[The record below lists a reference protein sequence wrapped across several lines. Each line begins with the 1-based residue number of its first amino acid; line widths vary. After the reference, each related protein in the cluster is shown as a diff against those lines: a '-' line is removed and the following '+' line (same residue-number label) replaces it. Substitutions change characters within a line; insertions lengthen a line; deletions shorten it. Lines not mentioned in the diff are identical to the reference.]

1 MPILT
6 KLDIEKLSRRVLAN
20 YLRQL
25 DRPPER
31 IDPIDF
37 SERMLGLRFK
47 ATDLLLGKNIL
58 GLTSLADIEITVPYD
73 NGQTQV
79 LVLDGKTAYID
90 RQLMDIGNRGRL
102 NFTMMH
108 EAAHHLLDMFFPEE
122 RHPILCRAAGS
133 EMFDRIEWQAN
144 VMASCLLMPRE
155 LVRKTMHELGL
166 GKMSRQVHKIYLA
179 SDYSKLSRMAEKLG
193 VSKTA
198 LFIQLNQ
205 LGLMDRYFFTPHSDM
220 EILPTKE
227 EIAMEALWL
236 E

>member
-25 DRPPER
+25 DKTPER

-58 GLTSLADIEITVPYD
+58 GLTSPEDIEISVPCD
-73 NGQTQV
+73 NGQAQV

-90 RQLMDIGNRGRL
+90 RQLMDICNRGRL

-108 EAAHHLLDMFFPEE
+108 EAAHHLLGIYFPKE
-122 RHPILCRAAGS
+122 RQPIMCREA
-133 EMFDRIEWQAN
+133 ETQMFDRMEWQAN

-155 LVRKTMHELGL
+155 LVRKTMQEFGL
-166 GKMSRQVHKIYLA
+166 GKKSRQVNKIYLA
-179 SDYSKLSRMAEKLG
+179 SDYSKLLRMAEKLG

-198 LFIQLNQ
+198 LSIRLNQ
-205 LGLMDRYFFTPHSDM
+205 LGLMDRYFFTPNSNV

>member
-73 NGQTQV
+73 NDQTQV

-108 EAAHHLLDMFFPEE
+108 EAAHHLLDIFF
-122 RHPILCRAAGS
+122 RKRCNQFCAGRQES
-133 EMFDRIEWQAN
+133 R
-144 VMASCLLMPRE
+144 CLTE
-155 LVRKTMHELGL
+155 
-166 GKMSRQVHKIYLA
+166 
-179 SDYSKLSRMAEKLG
+179 
-193 VSKTA
+193 
-198 LFIQLNQ
+198 
-205 LGLMDRYFFTPHSDM
+205 
-220 EILPTKE
+220 
-227 EIAMEALWL
+227 
-236 E
+236 

>member
-6 KLDIEKLSRRVLAN
+6 KLDIEKLSRRVLVN

-25 DRPPER
+25 DSPPER

-47 ATDLLLGKNIL
+47 ATNLLLGKNIL
-58 GLTSLADIEITVPYD
+58 GLTSLADIEITVSYD

-108 EAAHHLLDMFFPEE
+108 EAAHHLLGMSLPKE
-122 RHPILCRAAGS
+122 RQHIMCRAART
-133 EMFDRIEWQAN
+133 ETFDRIEWQAN
-144 VMASCLLMPRE
+144 IMASCLLMPRE
-155 LVRKTMHELGL
+155 LVRKTMQELGL
-166 GKMSRQVHKIYLA
+166 GKKSRQANKIYLA

-198 LFIQLNQ
+198 LSIRLNQ
-205 LGLMDRYFFTPHSDM
+205 LGLMDRYFFTPHTNM

-227 EIAMEALWL
+227 EVAMEALWL